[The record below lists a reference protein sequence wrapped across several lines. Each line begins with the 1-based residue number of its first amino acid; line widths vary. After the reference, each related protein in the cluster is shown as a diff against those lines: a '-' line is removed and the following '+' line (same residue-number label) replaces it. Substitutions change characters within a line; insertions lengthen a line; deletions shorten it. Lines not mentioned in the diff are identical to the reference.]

1 MKYGF
6 KRFEEREFDYL
17 YQTKKECFKW
27 YVEKVFG
34 EWNEEI
40 QIEFFRDEITR
51 RPDAVKVITYKGKSI
66 GLFTNY
72 VDDENNS
79 FIELFYIDKKYRGRG
94 IGTEILKEQLEKDR
108 INSRDTILRVFK
120 DNPARF
126 LYQKVGFEIY
136 KETETHYEM
145 IRRIKKEGR
154 ENG

>member
-6 KRFEEREFDYL
+6 KKFEEKDFDYL

-40 QIEFFRDEITR
+40 QIKFFRDEMTR
-51 RPDAVKVITYKGKSI
+51 RPDAVKVITHNGNPMGI
-66 GLFTNY
+66 FTNY
-72 VDDENNS
+72 IDNENNS

-94 IGTEILKEQLEKDR
+94 IGTEILKEQLEEDR
-108 INSRDTILRVFK
+108 INLRDTILRVFK

-126 LYQKVGFEIY
+126 LYQKLGFEIY
-136 KETETHYEM
+136 EETETHYNM
-145 IRRIKKEGR
+145 IHKIKKEGM

>member
-6 KRFEEREFDYL
+6 KRFEEKEFDYL

-40 QIEFFRDEITR
+40 QIEFFRDEMTR
-51 RPDAVKVITYKGKSI
+51 RPDAVNVITYQGETI

-72 VDDENNS
+72 VDNENKS
-79 FIELFYIDKKYRGRG
+79 FIELFYIDKKYRGKG
-94 IGTEILKEQLEKDR
+94 IGTEILKEQLEEDK
-108 INSRDTILRVFK
+108 INLRDTILRVFK

-136 KETETHYEM
+136 EETETHYKM
-145 IRRIKKEGR
+145 IRKIKKE
-154 ENG
+154 EEK